1 MRKTV
6 KFKKWKE
13 MTDEEKQTNLF
24 PYTIIAGVV
33 LIAFTVLLV
42 ILSC

>member
-1 MRKTV
+1 MRKSV

-24 PYTIIAGVV
+24 PYTIIGGVV

-42 ILSC
+42 ILSW

>member
-1 MRKTV
+1 MRKSV

-24 PYTIIAGVV
+24 PYTIIGGGGFDS
-33 LIAFTVLLV
+33 FTVLLV